1 MTIAT
6 TGYNATVQLDNAAG
20 SLTTLGE
27 VISVTPFGANVG
39 TVEATHLTSTSGFR
53 EHIPTLSDMGEGAV
67 TINFDPGSATDS
79 LVRTAIT
86 DRLVRTFKVTY
97 PDASTF
103 ACECFVTSWE
113 IGEVTPDG
121 KMEASL
127 GVKFTGV
134 ATYT

>member
-1 MTIAT
+1 MPAMI
-6 TGYNATVQLDNAAG
+6 GYNATVQLDNAAG
-20 SLTTLGE
+20 SLTTIGE

-39 TVEATHLTSTSGFR
+39 TVETTHLTSTSGFR
-53 EHIPTLSDMGEGAV
+53 EHIATLSDMGEGSV
-67 TINFDPGSATDS
+67 SINFDPASATDV

-97 PDASTF
+97 PDAASIS
-103 ACECFVTSWE
+103 CECFVTSWE
-113 IGEVTPDG
+113 IGEVTADG

-134 ATYT
+134 PTYA